1 MIMMIALLPPH
12 NRVSGIQA
20 PRSSTSF
27 DFLQHCFAL
36 QDEYVLYYYS
46 NLSVPIGRFQNR
58 VQLMGDI
65 LCNDGSLLL
74 QDVQEADQGTY
85 TCEIRLK
92 GESQVFKKAVV
103 LHVLPEE
110 PKGTQMLT

>member
-1 MIMMIALLPPH
+1 
-12 NRVSGIQA
+12 
-20 PRSSTSF
+20 
-27 DFLQHCFAL
+27 
-36 QDEYVLYYYS
+36 
-46 NLSVPIGRFQNR
+46 
-58 VQLMGDI
+58 MGDI
-65 LCNDGSLLL
+65 LYNDGSLLL

-110 PKGTQMLT
+110 PKELMVHVGEMIRMGCVFQSTEVKHVTKVEWIFSGRRAKQFQLSGGKDNSNEEEEEQEDDDDA